1 MLTTATDI
9 ERFAKSGKATLTIES
24 GRTGNHFTY
33 MITLAPDGVPPLYF
47 VSALTGPNNETDYRY
62 IGKRKERWLKEDA
75 ISLEGAI
82 VAINTRAINP
92 HVERYQEL
100 SSLLAEVCAVVPP
113 PIPTLFHKP
122 GCASSRPVPENVAP
136 ETELVATYKI
146 GEMGECDC
154 QPMTVD
160 LTDAAKIAAFDRV
173 REVLY
178 RKREAE

>member
-1 MLTTATDI
+1 MKALSASEWLDVLNDKSFDQIAKAILENLFGYTA
-9 ERFAKSGKATLTIES
+9 
-24 GRTGNHFTY
+24 
-33 MITLAPDGVPPLYF
+33 
-47 VSALTGPNNETDYRY
+47 
-62 IGKRKERWLKEDA
+62 KRKERWLKEDA